1 MTSAKRV
8 VEIVLAF
15 TAFAS
20 ALLLVWVASVFG
32 LGLPIYL
39 AATVGAWLL
48 FAFVLPTLTGVF
60 GPEKSLLAS
69 GRGGNIRR
77 TTKASSFP
85 ISRTSVWASDRSR
98 PIAGRADR
106 PATTCNNH
114 RQHRPSPAPVFENVT

>member
-20 ALLLVWVASVFG
+20 ALLLVWIASVFG

-60 GPEKSLLAS
+60 GPREVLAGIRARRQRKTHYEGELLPDLQDVRL
-69 GRGGNIRR
+69 GIRQ
-77 TTKASSFP
+77 KP
-85 ISRTSVWASDRSR
+85 PDSR
-98 PIAGRADR
+98 
-106 PATTCNNH
+106 
-114 RQHRPSPAPVFENVT
+114 